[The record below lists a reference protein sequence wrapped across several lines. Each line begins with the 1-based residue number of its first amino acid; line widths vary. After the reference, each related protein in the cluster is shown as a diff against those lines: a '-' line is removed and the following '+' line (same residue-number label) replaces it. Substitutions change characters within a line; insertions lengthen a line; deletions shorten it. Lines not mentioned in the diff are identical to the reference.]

1 MRLYLRLAFIGSE
14 TQSISLIVGWLNVM
28 GEKQMLFC
36 HAPHTYLWNKNKTKH
51 RRKIK
56 QNEEGLYEEELI
68 SISVH
73 QSFLVLEPLLD
84 FE

>member
-1 MRLYLRLAFIGSE
+1 
-14 TQSISLIVGWLNVM
+14 
-28 GEKQMLFC
+28 MLFC
-36 HAPHTYLWNKNKTKH
+36 HAPRTYLWNKNKTKH